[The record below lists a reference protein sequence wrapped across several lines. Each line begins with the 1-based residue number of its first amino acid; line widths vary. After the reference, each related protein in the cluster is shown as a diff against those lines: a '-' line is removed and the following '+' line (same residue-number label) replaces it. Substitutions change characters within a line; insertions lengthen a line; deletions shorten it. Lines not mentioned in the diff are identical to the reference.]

1 MLFTSSHIIPKVSV
15 ILPFYNAEKTLKR
28 SVNSVLNQTFT
39 DFELILVNN
48 NSTDKSLKI
57 ASLFEK
63 KDTRVKLLNEKKQGV
78 VFATQKGF
86 NISDA
91 DIIARADADDVWHKD
106 KLMLQFNFLTEN
118 PDIDVISCCVNYIG
132 DIKNDG
138 MLTYVNETNQYLTHK
153 EIILNRFS
161 ELQVINPTLMF
172 KKEIA
177 LKYGLYRDDDFPED
191 YEMFLRWAENGVK
204 YHKLP
209 EILLDWYDSETRL
222 TRTDKRYSFE
232 AFYKIK
238 SSFLYRYL
246 KENNPFF
253 PNIVVWGAGKR
264 TKKRTKYIKNLGIN
278 IKYFIDVDEK
288 KINDKEVIFY
298 KNIPDKEQIYI
309 VSFVNN
315 RGMRLEIKD
324 YLLSRNYIEGE
335 HFIIA

>member
-1 MLFTSSHIIPKVSV
+1 M
-15 ILPFYNAEKTLKR
+15 PFYNAEKTLKR
-28 SVNSVLNQTFT
+28 SVTSVLNQTFT

-57 ASLFEK
+57 ASLIKK
-63 KDTRVKLLNEKKQGV
+63 KDNRVKLLNEKKQGV
-78 VFATQKGF
+78 VFATEKGF
-86 NISDA
+86 NNSDA

-106 KLMLQFNFLTEN
+106 KLMFQFNFLTEN
-118 PDIDVISCCVNYIG
+118 PDIDVVSCCVNYIG

-138 MLTYVNETNQYLTHK
+138 MLTYVNETNQYLK
-153 EIILNRFS
+153 NKDIAINRFS

-177 LKYGLYRDDDFPED
+177 LKYGLYRDSDFPED

-264 TKKRTKYIKNLGIN
+264 TKKRTKYSKNLGIN

-288 KINDKEVIFY
+288 KINDKDVISY

-324 YLLSRNYIEGE
+324 YLLSRNYIEGK